1 MERIYV
7 PGYDLIKAGV
17 ILMDLIGPEVQQC
30 EFGFDEPESRDHT
43 KLMSAMDA
51 VNQRFGKGSIHVGS
65 TGQERP
71 TREWGCAKSDGRPTT
86 PPVLTT
92 YQLLKPDTDFQQR
105 IQAMFHW
112 INPFFRA

>member
-30 EFGFDEPESRDHT
+30 EFGFEEPEARDHT

-71 TREWGCAKSDGRPTT
+71 TREWGMRQERRTPHYTT
-86 PPVLTT
+86 CLDDIP
-92 YQLLKPDTDFQQR
+92 
-105 IQAMFHW
+105 IA
-112 INPFFRA
+112 RA